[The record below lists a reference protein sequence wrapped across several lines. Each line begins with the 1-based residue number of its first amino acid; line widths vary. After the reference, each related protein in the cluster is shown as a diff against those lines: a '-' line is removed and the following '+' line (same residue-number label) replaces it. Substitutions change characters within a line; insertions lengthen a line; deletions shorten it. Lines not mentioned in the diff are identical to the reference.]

1 MRTQNMAIRLSL
13 YLGSQSICIMGFGFP
28 TMGGPMLRDLSTLL
42 FPQTL
47 LFTSQSC
54 YLSLFRVVALSSQ
67 FSLQGY
73 QPPIPHSFLL
83 FIGWD
88 KWRCY
93 DYSFLLVRMGVQF
106 HHLKMDALSGKVEV
120 ALELIPTFRSPLS
133 SNVLKGTTG

>member
-1 MRTQNMAIRLSL
+1 MAIRLSL

-73 QPPIPHSFLL
+73 QPPIPHSLLL

-88 KWRCY
+88 KCY
-93 DYSFLLVRMGVQF
+93 DYSFLLVQMGVQF
-106 HHLKMDALSGKVEV
+106 HHLKVDALLRKVEV
-120 ALELIPTFRSPLS
+120 ALELIPTFKSLLG
-133 SNVLKGTTG
+133 SNVLKGTTE